1 MYKDEFSFYRK
12 SYIVE
17 WVSGSLSINNREET
31 IHGSRMYCNGK
42 WFILSRHGGAGEELA
57 RYNESLVRSLCEQAI
72 NVSQQEAL
80 VEEQFVGRAEFFVS
94 EKNHVGD
101 LLKKTLYVASVLRD
115 LGITGEIIFVTLDDT
130 RRITHSLG
138 EAEERKQNTIL
149 SIEIYQQRGT
159 EVVKGRS
166 QLAIP
171 GDSGR
176 LSEKNIDMLVEQ
188 AYRRAF
194 WASKSVDTST
204 SDRGR
209 KTVVLTPSTTSIIAK
224 EFIKRIASIKNGNLI
239 PGKQIVS
246 SNLTIRD
253 DPTAPYSPS
262 IRVFDDECM
271 KTRRKTLIENG
282 ALVELLGTRFNRIG
296 LSNPGNAYGLWEPP
310 TPLYTNLLIG
320 KGDWSEKE
328 IIEETKDGFLIDG
341 ASSYMIRRD
350 VVTIYPESAWRIKRG
365 ELVEPIAIKEIKL
378 PLMEA
383 LSNIDAIG
391 RNHEKRCSWEKHW
404 LICEESLMLRT
415 LGYIL

>member
-31 IHGSRMYCNGK
+31 IHGNRAYCNGK
-42 WFILSRHGGAGEELA
+42 WIIVSRHGETGEELSK
-57 RYNESLVRSLCEQAI
+57 YNESLVRSLCGQVT
-72 NVSQQEAL
+72 NVSQRE
-80 VEEQFVGRAEFFVS
+80 VPEEEQFVGRTEFFVS

-101 LLKKTLYVASVLRD
+101 LLKKTLYAASVLMD
-115 LGITGEIIFVTLDDT
+115 LGITGEIIFVTLNDT

-138 EAEERKQNTIL
+138 EAEERKQYTIL
-149 SIEIYQQRGT
+149 SIEIYQQRGPD
-159 EVVKGRS
+159 VVKGRS
-166 QLAIP
+166 RLAIP
-171 GDSGR
+171 GDSSR
-176 LSEKNIDMLVEQ
+176 LSEKNIDMLIEQ

-204 SDRGR
+204 GDRGR

-224 EFIKRIASIKNGNLI
+224 EFIKRIASIKNDNHSL
-239 PGKQIVS
+239 GKQIVS
-246 SNLTIRD
+246 SNITIRD
-253 DPTAPYSPS
+253 DPTTPDSPS
-262 IRVFDDECM
+262 IRIFDDECM

-282 ALVELLGTRFNRIG
+282 ALVELLGTRFNRRG
-296 LSNPGNAYGLWEPP
+296 SSNPGNAYGLWEPP

-328 IIEETKDGFLIDG
+328 IIEETKDGFFIEG
-341 ASSYMIRRD
+341 ASSYMIRGD
-350 VVTIYPESAWRIKRG
+350 VLTIYPESAWRIKRG

-391 RNHEKRCSWEKHW
+391 RNHEKRCGWEKHW